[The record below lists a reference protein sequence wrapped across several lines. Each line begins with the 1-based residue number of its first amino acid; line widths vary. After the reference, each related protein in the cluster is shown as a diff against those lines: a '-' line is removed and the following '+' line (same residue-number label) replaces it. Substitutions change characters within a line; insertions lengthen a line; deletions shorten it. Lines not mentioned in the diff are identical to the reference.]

1 MFRSGGFG
9 GSSGGSVLSSSS
21 LDISDVL
28 AKEPLDNE
36 SAKNVVITKVSGN
49 MPDNFDVSGQCS
61 EPCSK
66 GQTKA
71 IWPEPKKSQDESK
84 SHPSTITKTKSLL
97 RDKFRDSKTWGIRR
111 SLDNSKDSTN
121 SGGSM
126 TSNSSPNAS
135 NTNLDGL
142 GEGRLSRLFSLR
154 KSNLS
159 SSGPNDSPKISMPRL
174 AEEEEQMLGGS
185 LPPNAAARKSL
196 PPILQPTPPNLTP
209 EQQKRRHIVASLVHS
224 ENNYVATLQRLV
236 NDYKKPLEESH
247 PPILSQQ
254 KVQTLFHRVPEIL
267 QCHLLF
273 RIALSEAIKN
283 WDTDEK
289 IGDVF
294 VASFSKAVVLEIYS
308 DFINNFT
315 VAMDC
320 AKQESKRKSALAD
333 FLKVKQIT
341 AHDRVSFFGLM
352 VKPVQRFPQFILL
365 LQDLLKETPPG
376 HPDRM
381 ALQLA
386 MTTVESLA
394 EMLNERKREAEQY
407 AAFRDKI
414 SNISGRLSSK
424 PLSGGEGSNRFLL
437 KEDDM
442 TQLEF
447 NASGLV
453 TRSKQR
459 RLLLLND
466 LLLCV
471 TVNGRSSEAEFNH
484 TSSANE
490 RLSLKW
496 AVSVSDVEIIDGTAG
511 GTLARLLAPTASG
524 TLSAIGKRASLGRSS
539 NPVELGASPAG
550 EPGGKAE
557 NLAQDMADL
566 MHDFDVVSRISSLIG
581 TMRTS
586 YEGLT
591 TSVTSQI
598 LSDIQRAIR
607 QKDEEMSFM
616 DACCL
621 QLVIK
626 GRNSKDKPESY
637 TFQTRDP
644 NVKKEWTVELR
655 LAQLALDPSN
665 SPGWDVL
672 EQERSISTKMP
683 LYVKSFQVYHSKQQT
698 EVNCG
703 CSYSL
708 MVQTPTRTL
717 RPHTYVWTNAT
728 DGHSSHLR
736 IFSVP
741 NQNTG
746 LKELGT
752 ISLEHFY
759 ARTIQYVPGLTNGV
773 ANSSPDDPLRSDL
786 VWVGVNTQKIIL
798 YSASDP
804 ERGHEI
810 GRASLPAEVMCIQY
824 HCEAVWVGLASGSMA
839 VFRRD
844 YSNGAWDLAHPSMI
858 ILGCDPVSC
867 LLPIINGI
875 YAACDK
881 RVWVIDGH
889 NNEQLKNFVVKA
901 QHDSQPVPSS
911 PASSTTNLAIGGVH
925 QMAQSGVGLWVALKN
940 SATIC
945 LYHTET
951 FRHLQDINIASN
963 VSRVLAARDVSQP
976 ARCIHVTALMASR
989 GLLWVGTNVGIAL
1002 TVPLPRLE
1010 GVPIISGRAN
1020 ISYHA
1025 HFGPVTFFLN
1035 VQPKVV
1041 TDVATQ
1047 MQSNAHSAIQE
1058 ESEHELKLESN
1069 EDSSSGCSSL
1079 VPTILES
1086 HEEAGGLKKHLHK
1099 QYSEGGLSSS
1109 SHPGDN
1115 EHQKLRVRNS
1125 SPLVMRRK
1133 SSREHRDQNVA
1144 SRRASK
1150 TLPRGFSM
1158 THEHNDMSSMDYDVF
1173 GLYGELL
1180 NVRDYDCDSGEISR
1194 QGEELRKSDPEL
1206 STIPYRVSTL
1216 DRRVRMKTSRPRSL
1230 DMSSWSV
1237 GSRGS
1242 TQTTSSSEAGSERPS
1257 PNVSRNAS
1265 VKSQGT
1271 ASVHSLP
1278 QHEPLTP
1285 SHSSPL
1291 SGGSHAS
1298 SGPSSHDGQLNSNS
1312 LPATPHKPALKASQ
1326 SSPAAGP
1333 QEAQPV
1339 SVSKARKKLDA
1350 PRTVTTLMG
1359 GRGYINWR
1367 RASVEKQRT
1376 TVLAQVNNFDSYLV
1390 IWEMKV

>member
-1 MFRSGGFG
+1 MFK
-9 GSSGGSVLSSSS
+9 SGGSL
-21 LDISDVL
+21 VL
-28 AKEPLDNE
+28 ADRLSPTHGSTE
-36 SAKNVVITKVSGN
+36 NVVVTKFAEK
-49 MPDNFDVSGQCS
+49 MPESHELAQELKHSGQRS
-61 EPCSK
+61 PH
-66 GQTKA
+66 

-84 SHPSTITKTKSLL
+84 SNAFTITKTKTLL
-97 RDKFRDSKTWGIRR
+97 RDKFRDSKTWGLRR
-111 SLDNSKDSTN
+111 SLD
-121 SGGSM
+121 GSNA
-126 TSNSSPNAS
+126 SSSPSSSHA
-135 NTNLDGL
+135 NLEGV
-142 GEGRLSRLFSLR
+142 GEGKLARLFSLR
-154 KSNLS
+154 KSTVSNS
-159 SSGPNDSPKISMPRL
+159 CSNDSPKASMPRL
-174 AEEEEQMLGGS
+174 AEEEEQMLGGHLPPHSSARKSIPPLLPS
-185 LPPNAAARKSL
+185 LPPNLA
-196 PPILQPTPPNLTP
+196 P

-247 PPILSQQ
+247 PPILSQP
-254 KVQTLFHRVPEIL
+254 KVQTLFHKVPEIL

-315 VAMDC
+315 IAMDC

-386 MTTVESLA
+386 LTTLESLA

-414 SNISGRLSSK
+414 ANISGRLASK
-424 PLSGGEGSNRFLL
+424 PLSGDGINRFLL

-447 NASGLV
+447 NASGLI

-471 TVNGRSSEAEFNH
+471 TVNGRSSEAEFNSL
-484 TSSANE
+484 SSANE

-496 AVSVSDVEIIDGTAG
+496 AVSVSDVEVIDGTAG
-511 GTLARLLAPTASG
+511 GTLARLLAPTANG
-524 TLSAIGKRASLGRSS
+524 TLSAMGKRASLGRTS
-539 NPVELGASPAG
+539 NPAELAANPGDG
-550 EPGGKAE
+550 GGKAE

-566 MHDFDVVSRISSLIG
+566 MHDFDVVSRIASLIG

-586 YEGLT
+586 YDGLT
-591 TSVTSQI
+591 TSTTSQI
-598 LSDIQRAIR
+598 MAEIQRSIR

-621 QLVIK
+621 QLAIK
-626 GRNSKDKPESY
+626 GRNAKDKPETY

-644 NVKKEWTVELR
+644 NVKKEWSVELR
-655 LAQLALDPSN
+655 LAQLALDPNN

-683 LYVKSFQVYHSKQQT
+683 LYVKSIQVYQGALQT
-698 EVNCG
+698 ETNCG

-728 DGHSSHLR
+728 DGQSSYLR

-741 NQNTG
+741 NNNTG

-752 ISLEHFY
+752 ISLKHLFV
-759 ARTIQYVPGLTNGV
+759 RTIQYVPGITNGV
-773 ANSSPDDPLRSDL
+773 ANAATDDPLKSDL
-786 VWVGVNTQKIIL
+786 IWVGVNTQKIIL

-810 GRASLPAEVMCIQY
+810 GRASLPSEVVSIQY
-824 HCEAVWVGLASGSMA
+824 HCEAVWVGLASGSLA

-844 YSNGAWDLAHPSMI
+844 HLSGAWDLAYPSMI

-867 LLPIINGI
+867 LLPITNGI

-881 RVWVIDGH
+881 RVWVINGH
-889 NNEQLKNFVVKA
+889 TNEQLKNFTVKPQQDA
-901 QHDSQPVPSS
+901 YQTPAS
-911 PASSTTNLAIGGVH
+911 PTSSTTNLSIGCVH

-963 VSRVLAARDVSQP
+963 VSRVLAAREVSQP
-976 ARCIHVTALMASR
+976 PRSIHVTALMASR

-1025 HFGPVTFFLN
+1025 FFGPVTFFLN
-1035 VQPKVV
+1035 IQPKVV
-1041 TDVATQ
+1041 TDVSAQ
-1047 MQSNAHSAIQE
+1047 PPGQAHSAIQE
-1058 ESEHELKLESN
+1058 ESEHELRLEN
-1069 EDSSSGCSSL
+1069 TQEEDSSGCSSL
-1079 VPTILES
+1079 VTSVPES
-1086 HEEAGGLKKHLHK
+1086 ARKTLHK
-1099 QYSEGGLSSS
+1099 QYSDSLLPSQSENLD
-1109 SHPGDN
+1109 HP
-1115 EHQKLRVRNS
+1115 KLRVRNS

-1133 SSREHRDQNVA
+1133 SSREHREQNMA
-1144 SRRASK
+1144 ARRASK

-1158 THEHNDMSSMDYDVF
+1158 HQENGELQSMDYDVY

-1180 NVRDYDCDSGEISR
+1180 NVRNYDCDSGEIAR
-1194 QGEELRKSDPEL
+1194 QGDDTRKSDPEL
-1206 STIPYRVSTL
+1206 STIQYRVSTL
-1216 DRRVRMKTSRPRSL
+1216 DRRVKMKTSRPRSL

-1265 VKSQGT
+1265 VKSQGN
-1271 ASVHSLP
+1271 ASVSSLP
-1278 QHEPLTP
+1278 HHEPLAPSLSTP
-1285 SHSSPL
+1285 NPSVSEVSPVPVVAGAGSS
-1291 SGGSHAS
+1291 AS
-1298 SGPSSHDGQLNSNS
+1298 MPS
-1312 LPATPHKPALKASQ
+1312 TPHKVVKTQSGPTPA
-1326 SSPAAGP
+1326 
-1333 QEAQPV
+1333 QEPIHPSTVA
-1339 SVSKARKKLDA
+1339 KARKKIDL

-1367 RASVEKQRT
+1367 AAHTERNRLGQAVQIKN
-1376 TVLAQVNNFDSYLV
+1376 NNFDSFLV
-1390 IWEMKV
+1390 LWEMKL